1 MPATDTVTR
10 ADAAHLLRR
19 TGYGGSEAE
28 IAALTGQTRRAC
40 VNAAMGFQSTD
51 AIPGGPDVGVPA
63 FVANSSQWEAHSDA
77 ISWWVDRMATLAN
90 PITSPVPAPTT
101 AGNLP
106 IYERLVFF
114 WHDHFACAQD
124 KVSDLPAMWDQ
135 IGTFRRMS
143 MGSFESLVRAVAVHP
158 AMLVHLDNQHNTASH
173 PQENFARELMELYT
187 CGVGEFTE
195 ADVVAMTRA
204 WTGHNTVGW
213 DNVNEFWDSTYVYDT
228 EAHDFGQKTI
238 FGISANWNGVA
249 QNGGERD
256 TITELV
262 HGVRQA
268 PTARRIARKL
278 FAWFAHLEPS
288 DATVQGL
295 ADVFVANNMNI
306 GPLLRAIL
314 EHDEFWSATSRWGQV
329 KSPTDYITTM
339 VRRTGAD
346 AGSLGLRWRMSN
358 MGQVPLDPP
367 SVAGWGSPLGWLS
380 TASAWGRGQ
389 FAGSMRWNATNTET
403 GMGLLAD
410 IEDLGA
416 TAGVQEILDLFGLE
430 EVSVQTRSR
439 LEAWFDEAHATD
451 RWSIPPQGFMLGAL
465 TPEFQVY

>member
-1 MPATDTVTR
+1 MPATETVTR

-19 TGYGGSEAE
+19 VGYGGAPAE
-28 IAALTGQTRRAC
+28 VDALTGQSRRAC
-40 VNAAMGFQSTD
+40 VEAAMGFRSTD
-51 AIPGGPDVGVPA
+51 AIPAGPDAGVPS

-77 ISWWVDRMATLAN
+77 ISWWVERMATLAN
-90 PITSPVPAPTT
+90 PTSTPVPAPAN

-106 IYERLVFF
+106 IYERLAFF

-124 KVSDLPAMWDQ
+124 KVGDLPAMWDQ
-135 IGTFRRMS
+135 IRTLRRMAL
-143 MGSFESLVRAVAVHP
+143 GSFDSLVRTIAVHP
-158 AMLVHLDNQHNTASH
+158 AMLVHLDNQHNTIEH
-173 PQENFARELMELYT
+173 PQENFGRELMELYT

-213 DNVNEFWDSTYVYDT
+213 DNVNNFWDSTYFYDT
-228 EAHDFGQKTI
+228 SAHDSAPKTL
-238 FGISANWNGVA
+238 FGITANWNGVA
-249 QNGGERD
+249 RSGGDRD
-256 TITELV
+256 TISELV
-262 HGVRQA
+262 HGARQPA
-268 PTARRIARKL
+268 TARRIARKL
-278 FAWFAHLEPS
+278 FAWFAHSEPS
-288 DATVQGL
+288 AATVQDL

-314 EHDEFWSATSRWGQV
+314 EHDEFWGVTSRWAQV
-329 KSPTDYITTM
+329 KSPTDYIATM

-346 AGSLGLRWRMSN
+346 AWDLGLHWRMHN

-380 TASAWGRGQ
+380 TASAWGRGH
-389 FAGSMRWNATNTET
+389 FAGGMRWDATNTET
-403 GMGLLAD
+403 GLGLLPNL
-410 IEDLGA
+410 EDLGA
-416 TAGVQEILDLFGLE
+416 ATGVQQILDLFGLE
-430 EVSVQTRSR
+430 EVSTQTRSR
-439 LEAWFDEAHATD
+439 LEEWFDEAHSTD